1 MVIKEDRVTIFTKNT
16 GKYSGIALILDL
28 TRSINHTYGSSVAA
42 HPIEGSG
49 NTIADHQYLKNI
61 KIQISGHVSNGVKV
75 PGLSESSAAFELTRE
90 DTALTSELHDIR
102 NDINEDVETINAIP
116 SDPEGTTLT
125 KEEADLLN
133 KYADIPNTYSEGQTL
148 SESDLTVAQVTSQQN
163 AQLLDTS
170 VVNAI
175 QTTEEENQRDKQ
187 SSISNGQRRVYSNNQ
202 LNKQLD
208 ALILLENIR
217 DNRLL
222 VDVLTPN
229 RLYTNMTMNFNLPR
243 NMRQGT
249 ALEVNLVFEEQ
260 RFNEIDVESVP
271 YSKDSKD
278 LETSEKQDEKAKEV
292 IDPEVLARSAEYRK
306 STVIEDK

>member
-1 MVIKEDRVTIFTKNT
+1 MAIKEDRVTIFTKNT

-28 TRSINHTYGSSVAA
+28 TRSINHTYGSTVAA

-61 KIQISGHVSNGVKV
+61 KIQVSGHISNGVKV
-75 PGLSESSAAFELTRE
+75 PQLSESSAAFDVTRE
-90 DTALTSELHDIR
+90 DTAITSELYDIR
-102 NDINEDVETINAIP
+102 NDINSEVEGINSIIP
-116 SDPEGTTLT
+116 EEGGTTLT

-133 KYADIPNTYSEGQTL
+133 IYSDIPNFYSEGQTL
-148 SESDLTVAQVTSQQN
+148 DESELTAAKATSQHN
-163 AQLLDTS
+163 AQQLDSS
-170 VVNAI
+170 VVEAI
-175 QTTEEENQRDKQ
+175 VSTEDENQQDVEAGV
-187 SSISNGQRRVYSNNQ
+187 SNGQRRVYSNNQ

-260 RFNEIDVESVP
+260 RFNEADVDSLP
-271 YSKDSKD
+271 YSEDSPD
-278 LETSEKQDEKAKEV
+278 LNKVDKEDEKPKELLNPRTV
-292 IDPEVLARSAEYRK
+292 RYAEDIANGR
-306 STVIEDK
+306 

>member
-1 MVIKEDRVTIFTKNT
+1 MAITEDRVTIFTKNT

-61 KIQISGHVSNGVKV
+61 KIQISGHISNGVKV
-75 PGLSESSAAFELTRE
+75 PIS
-90 DTALTSELHDIR
+90 
-102 NDINEDVETINAIP
+102 P
-116 SDPEGTTLT
+116 SDFDSFESVRNFDETL
-125 KEEADLLN
+125 ESEYDSIISEAESDSEITAGIEPNVPLTQEQADALN
-133 KYADIPNTYSEGQTL
+133 RSDTFGDPYSEGSLVDPL
-148 SESDLTVAQVTSQQN
+148 SHEEVLEEASVTQQGVIESTELRKEEF
-163 AQLLDTS
+163 
-170 VVNAI
+170 VNDQAI
-175 QTTEEENQRDKQ
+175 QGAQQ
-187 SSISNGQRRVYSNNQ
+187 SDRRVYSNNQ
-202 LNKQLD
+202 LTKQLD

-229 RLYTNMTMNFNLPR
+229 RLYTDMTMNFNLPR

-249 ALEVNLVFEEQ
+249 ALEVNIVLEEQ

-271 YSKDSKD
+271 YSEDSED
-278 LETSEKQDEKAKEV
+278 LESTDKQDEKPKEV
-292 IDPEVLARSAEYRK
+292 IDAGIFNTTLNILGVE
-306 STVIEDK
+306 TVSK